1 MTSVEAPYRR
11 AGRRKAPLA
20 AACAVILASIGSTAR
35 AQTSADVDI
44 DDDDIG
50 GVVMSRNGPEA
61 GVWVIA
67 ETSDFDT
74 RFIRIVVTDDQ
85 GRFVVPDLPPAAYS
99 VWVRGYGLV
108 DSQRV
113 AARPG
118 ERIALTAV
126 PATDPAVA
134 AETYPAAYWY
144 AMMKLP
150 TASELEAI
158 PGGLNRYLATM
169 KNLGCIGC
177 HQLGQKSTRT
187 IPASLGEFESSV
199 DAWTRR
205 LQSGQAGAQMIAI
218 AGGQLAGVPLRYLA
232 DWTDRIAAGEV
243 PRARPPRPSGLE
255 RNVVVTVRDWANEK
269 VYMHDLVSTDR
280 RNPTVNAY
288 GKLYGAPELSTD
300 EFPILDPVANAA
312 TTFHAPVRDP
322 DTPSTAETPPTAPS
336 PYWGDEIIWDSRAN
350 AHNPMFDH
358 LGRVWYTAR
367 IRAPA
372 NPDFCRE
379 GSDHPSAKLFPLE
392 RSGRHLAVYEPD
404 TGKYTFVDTCYSTH
418 HLQFA
423 EDEDHTLW
431 TSGGGQVVGWLNTR
445 VFDETGDAALA
456 QGWTALVL
464 DTNGN
469 GRRDEYVEPDEP
481 VDPTKDKRIAAGFYA
496 VMPSPVDNSVWGSAL
511 GYPGAIIR
519 LDPGPNPP
527 ETALAEIYIPPLPGF
542 GVRGADIDR
551 NGVVWVSLG
560 SGHLG
565 SFDRRKCKGPLNG
578 PEATGNHCPEGWTF
592 YRFPGPGFEGLPE
605 QSVESSYYTWVD
617 QHNTLGL
624 GENVP
629 IATGNLFDGVH
640 ALVDGEFV
648 TLRVPY
654 PLGFYTK
661 GFDGRIDDPDAGWKG
676 RGLWVPSGDRT
687 PWLME
692 GGKGTK
698 PLVVHFQMRPNPLA
712 K

>member
-1 MTSVEAPYRR
+1 MTSPEDLDLR
-11 AGRRKAPLA
+11 AGRRKARAA
-20 AACAVILASIGSTAR
+20 AACAAILASIAAPAG

-85 GRFVVPDLPPAAYS
+85 GRFVIPDLPAAAYS

-126 PATDPAVA
+126 PAADPAVA

-144 AMMKLP
+144 SMMKLP
-150 TASELEAI
+150 TPSELEAV

-177 HQLGQKSTRT
+177 HQLGQRSTRT
-187 IPASLGEFESSV
+187 IPASLGEFDSSV
-199 DAWTRR
+199 DAWTQR
-205 LQSGQAGAQMIAI
+205 LRAGQAGAQMIAI
-218 AGGQLAGVPLRYLA
+218 AGGQLAGLPLRYLA
-232 DWTDRIAAGEV
+232 DWTDRIAAGEL
-243 PRARPPRPSGLE
+243 PKARPTRPRGLE
-255 RNVVVTVRDWANEK
+255 RNVVVTVRDWSTEK
-269 VYMHDLVSTDR
+269 AYMHDLSSTDR
-280 RNPTVNAY
+280 RNPTVNGY

-300 EFPILDPVANAA
+300 AFPILDPVANVA
-312 TTFHAPVRDP
+312 TSFHAPVRDP
-322 DTPSTAETPPTAPS
+322 DTPSTAETPPAGPS
-336 PYWGDEIIWDSRAN
+336 PYWGEEIIWDSRAN
-350 AHNPMFDH
+350 AHNPMLDH

-367 IRAPA
+367 IRGPE

-379 GSDHPSAKLFPLE
+379 GSDHPSAKLFPTE
-392 RSGRHLAVYEPD
+392 RSGRQLAVYEPD
-404 TGKYTFVDTCYSTH
+404 SGKYTFIDTCFSTH

-423 EDEDHTLW
+423 EDDDHTLW
-431 TSGGGQVVGWLNTR
+431 TSGGGQVVGWLSTR

-469 GRRDEYVEPDEP
+469 GRRDEYVEPDQP
-481 VDPTKDKRIAAGFYA
+481 VDPTKDKRINAGFYA
-496 VMPSPVDNSVWGSAL
+496 VMPSPVDGSVWGSSL
-511 GYPGAIIR
+511 GYPGSIVR

-527 ETALAEIYIPPLPGF
+527 ATALAEIYNVPLPGF

-565 SFDRRKCKGPLNG
+565 AFDRRKCEGLLNG
-578 PEATGNHCPEGWTF
+578 PDATGDHCREGWSF
-592 YRFPGPGFEGLPE
+592 YRLPGPGFEDLPGP
-605 QSVESSYYTWVD
+605 SVESSYYTWVD

-624 GENVP
+624 GANVP

-640 ALVDGEFV
+640 ALVDGEFI